1 MCLLLL
7 GFPVTAEADAPRP
20 AWDLVFRKDRRTVQ
34 VYATDGSSRVLLDE
48 QELGWFRPFFGSV
61 RFTADLDGDG
71 LPEAVVGQ
79 FTGGAHCCYE
89 YTVLRSRSNRVEPIQ
104 RFNLGNGRLEAALDL
119 DRDRR
124 HELVGWDDRLA
135 YFGDLSFA
143 DSPLLPLVL
152 CPTP

>member
-7 GFPVTAEADAPRP
+7 GFPVTAEADARWP

-79 FTGGAHCCYE
+79 FTGGC
-89 YTVLRSRSNRVEPIQ
+89 
-104 RFNLGNGRLEAALDL
+104 
-119 DRDRR
+119 
-124 HELVGWDDRLA
+124 
-135 YFGDLSFA
+135 
-143 DSPLLPLVL
+143 PLLLRVHRPPLPLQQGRTYTAV
-152 CPTP
+152 